1 MNWFPLLKTVLI
13 ILNVLIRYFYYKEI
27 LNIKKFILKKG
38 GMKLDYSLSEEQK
51 MFRQS
56 VRRFAQEK
64 VASLAEEIEES
75 GNYPDELLQMMNQQG
90 IMGLPY
96 ETKYNGGGGNLLM
109 MCLAMEEL
117 ASVCANTAMVPTT
130 QELGAMPI
138 VVGGSEEQKQ
148 KYLPKI
154 ASGESRISFALTE
167 PEAGSDVASMRT
179 KAHFDGRNYI
189 VNGVKRFISYADVA
203 DVMCVF
209 AKTKTLNEENVSA
222 FIVDKN
228 TPGIT
233 IGKKE
238 NKMGFRGFSSCEV
251 YFENVMVPP
260 ENRLGEEGDG
270 FKIAMKTLDKTRP
283 LVGILAVGLAQGALD
298 TAIAFTKE
306 RKQFG
311 HTISQFQG
319 LQWMMADMAMQIE
332 AARQLVY
339 KSAYVID
346 QGELGGAKYGAMAK
360 CFATDV
366 CMKVTTDAVQLLG
379 GVGYMREF
387 PTERYFRQ
395 AKLLQIVEGTNQIQ
409 RVVIANQLLK

>member
-1 MNWFPLLKTVLI
+1 MGYPLSEKQ
-13 ILNVLIRYFYYKEI
+13 EI
-27 LNIKKFILKKG
+27 TRQS
-38 GMKLDYSLSEEQK
+38 YSLTEEQD
-51 MFRQS
+51 MIRQS

-64 VASLAEEIEES
+64 VAPLAAEIEES
-75 GNYPDELLQMMNQQG
+75 GHYPDELVQKMNQQG

-96 ETKYNGGGGNLLM
+96 ETKYNGGGGNLLT
-109 MCLAMEEL
+109 MCVAMEEL
-117 ASVCANTAMVPTT
+117 AKVCANTAMVPTT

-138 VVGGSEEQKQ
+138 VVGGSEQQKQ
-148 KYLPKI
+148 NYLPRI

-167 PEAGSDVASMRT
+167 PDAGSDVASMST
-179 KAHFDGRNYI
+179 KADFDGQNYI
-189 VNGVKRFISYADVA
+189 INGVKRFISYADIA

-209 AKTKTLNEENVSA
+209 AKTDVSKGAKGVSA
-222 FIVDKN
+222 FIVDKK

-238 NKMGFRGFSSCEV
+238 NKMGFRALPSCEV
-251 YFENVMVPP
+251 YFENVAVPAK
-260 ENRLGEEGDG
+260 NRLGEEGDG

-283 LVGILAVGLAQGALD
+283 LVGAIGVGLAQGALD
-298 TAIAFTKE
+298 AAVTYTKE

-311 HTISQFQG
+311 KSISNFQG
-319 LQWMMADMAMQIE
+319 LQWMMADMTMQIE

-339 KSAYVID
+339 KAASVID
-346 QGELGGAKYGAMAK
+346 QGEPGAAMYGAMAK

-366 CMKVTTDAVQLLG
+366 AMKVTTDAVQLLG
-379 GVGYMREF
+379 GVGYMKEF

-409 RVVIANQLLK
+409 RVVIAHQLLN